1 MRTLLDNDY
10 LRSEL
15 KRPTIFPT
23 CANVSPGWKSSGAR
37 PPIVAS
43 QLLPEKILSSILL
56 DFCFELNP
64 RPTSMRSF
72 ISFAIVIL
80 MTTVAVETLSAQ
92 TLPAPE
98 AITDP
103 KQVASKPNAEVEPRS
118 LTIEKLYMT
127 RQVGLPTWSPDGKQ
141 IAFISNMSGRN
152 NIWLVPAEGGWPVQL
167 TVSDQ
172 RQTAPA
178 WSPDGKWIAYQ
189 SDYDGDELWDIFLVS
204 PKTGRVV
211 NLTST
216 REIAELNPTWSPDG
230 RYLAYEVKAKTS
242 AAYEIDIYDTLM
254 REVKHLTTSTPQDKS
269 NYDPIWLKDGKSIV
283 YTQDQAKG
291 TDSNIF
297 IAEMATGKSTLLTP
311 HEGEQRYSADDV
323 SPDGKRVLITSN
335 AANGYQNIGLLEIST
350 KKISWL
356 TKDKWAIR
364 GSEFSPDGKRITFTA
379 NVDGSQDI
387 YLHDLA
393 TGKSTALPVPKGVNE
408 PTGGH
413 SAFTKDGSRLL
424 YYHNGPTAPG
434 DLWVYT
440 LATGK
445 SHQVTHSLVAGVRSE
460 DMVEPYLV
468 HYPSRDGKWTI
479 SAFLYVPFNMA
490 RNGQNAAIVYIH
502 GGPTSQTMNSFN
514 RFVQYAANQGYMVL
528 APNYRGS
535 TGYGKEFQQA
545 NLFDMGGGDLQ
556 DVLAGVDWIKQTGHL
571 DPKKIAVMGASYGG
585 YLSMMAVTK
594 APEVWA
600 AGVPIVPFVNWFT
613 EIENEDPELRQ
624 SDLATMGDVVKNKSL
639 YEDRSPINFVD
650 QIKAPLLLLAGG
662 HDPRCPKSETQ
673 QVVDAIKKRGGT
685 VDYKIYENEGHG
697 FARVE
702 NQIDAYQRVADF
714 LLAHVPPADCS
725 CSLTE

>member
-1 MRTLLDNDY
+1 
-10 LRSEL
+10 
-15 KRPTIFPT
+15 
-23 CANVSPGWKSSGAR
+23 
-37 PPIVAS
+37 
-43 QLLPEKILSSILL
+43 
-56 DFCFELNP
+56 
-64 RPTSMRSF
+64 MRS
-72 ISFAIVIL
+72 IALFAIVIL
-80 MTTVAVETLSAQ
+80 MSTIVSEPIAAAQ
-92 TLPAPE
+92 TLPAPQ
-98 AITDP
+98 AVTDP
-103 KQVASKPNAEVEPRS
+103 KQIASKPNAQVEPRS
-118 LTIEKLYMT
+118 LTIERLYMT
-127 RQVGLPTWSPDGKQ
+127 RQVGRPTWSPDGKS
-141 IAFISNMSGRN
+141 IAFVSNMSGRN
-152 NIWLVPAEGGWPVQL
+152 NLWLVPAEGGWPVQL

-172 RQTAPA
+172 RQSSPA

-189 SDYDGDELWDIFLVS
+189 SDYDGDEQWDIFIVS
-204 PKTGRVV
+204 PKTGKVV

-216 REIAELNPTWSPDG
+216 REIAETDPTWSPDG
-230 RYLAYEVKAKTS
+230 RYLAYLVKPKTS
-242 AAYEIDIYDTLM
+242 AAPEIDIYDMLM
-254 REVKHLTTSTPQDKS
+254 REVKHLTTNTPQDKRNS
-269 NYDPIWLKDGKSIV
+269 NPIWAKGGKYIV
-283 YTQDQAKG
+283 YSQEQAKG

-297 IAEMATGKSTLLTP
+297 IADVATGKSTLLTP
-311 HEGEQRYSADDV
+311 HEGEQLYSANDV
-323 SPDGKRVLITSN
+323 SPMPGKDMDLLLVTSN
-335 AANGYQNIGLLEIST
+335 SVNGYENVGILEFFERGGAATGIFHPGSI
-350 KKISWL
+350 KWL
-356 TKDKWAIR
+356 TKEKWEIR
-364 GSEFSPDGKRITFTA
+364 GGEFSPDGKHITFTV
-379 NVDGSQDI
+379 NTDGNEDI

-393 TGKSTALPVPKGVNE
+393 TGKSAMLPIPKGLNE
-408 PTGGH
+408 PAGGH

-460 DMVEPYLV
+460 DMVEPFLV
-468 HYPSRDGKWTI
+468 HYPSRDSKWTI

-502 GGPTSQTMNSFN
+502 GGPTAQTMNSFN
-514 RFVQYAANQGYMVL
+514 RFVQYAVNQGYMVL

-571 DPKKIAVMGASYGG
+571 DPRKIAVMGGSYGG
-585 YLSMMAVTK
+585 YLSMMSVTK

-613 EIENEDPELRQ
+613 EIENEDPVLQQ
-624 SDLATMGDVVKNKSL
+624 SDLATMGDVVKNKAL
-639 YEDRSPINFVD
+639 YEDRSPINFIN

-673 QVVDAIKKRGGT
+673 QVVDAITKRGGT

-702 NQIDAYQRVADF
+702 NQIDAYKRVADF
-714 LLAHVPPADCS
+714 LQAHVPPADCS
-725 CSLTE
+725 CTLNE

>member
-1 MRTLLDNDY
+1 MRKL
-10 LRSEL
+10 
-15 KRPTIFPT
+15 
-23 CANVSPGWKSSGAR
+23 
-37 PPIVAS
+37 
-43 QLLPEKILSSILL
+43 
-56 DFCFELNP
+56 
-64 RPTSMRSF
+64 

-80 MTTVAVETLSAQ
+80 MSTVVENVAAAQ
-92 TLPAPE
+92 TLPVPQ

-103 KQVASKPNAEVEPRS
+103 KKVASKPNAQVEPKS

-127 RQVGLPTWSPDGKQ
+127 RQVGRPTWSPDSKS

-152 NIWLVPAEGGWPVQL
+152 NLWLVPAEGGWPLQL

-189 SDYDGDELWDIFLVS
+189 SDFDGDELWDIFLVS
-204 PKTGRVV
+204 PKTGKVV
-211 NLTST
+211 NVTST
-216 REIAELNPTWSPDG
+216 REIAEMNPTWSPDG
-230 RYLAYEVKAKTS
+230 RYLAYEVKPKTS
-242 AAYEIDIYDTLM
+242 AAFEIDVYDMLM
-254 REVKHLTTSTPQDKS
+254 REVKHITTATPQDLS
-269 NYDPIWLKDGKSIV
+269 NSDPIWSRDGKYIV
-283 YTQDQAKG
+283 YTQEQAKG

-297 IAEMATGKSTLLTP
+297 IAEVATVKSTLLTK
-311 HEGEQRYSADDV
+311 HDGEQRFWANDI
-323 SPDGKRVLITSN
+323 SPDGKNILFTSN
-335 AANGYQNIGLLEIST
+335 AANGYDNVGMLDVAA

-356 TKDKWAIR
+356 TKDKWKIH
-364 GSEFSPDGKRITFTA
+364 GSEFSPDGKHVTFTA
-379 NVDGSQDI
+379 NVDGNEDI

-393 TGKSTALPVPKGVNE
+393 SGKSTELQIPKGVNE
-408 PTGGH
+408 PTGGR
-413 SAFTKDGSRLL
+413 SAFSADGTRLL
-424 YYHNGPTAPG
+424 YDHNGPTAPG
-434 DLWVYT
+434 DLWVYS
-440 LATGK
+440 LASGK

-502 GGPTSQTMNSFN
+502 GGPTSQTVNSFN
-514 RFVQYAANQGYMVL
+514 RFIQYAANQGYMVL

-535 TGYGKEFQQA
+535 TGYGKAFQQA

-556 DVLAGVDWIKQTGHL
+556 DVLAGVDWIKQTGHV
-571 DPKKIAVMGASYGG
+571 DPKKIAVMGGSYGG

-594 APEVWA
+594 APDVWA

-613 EIENEDPELRQ
+613 EIENEDPVLQQ
-624 SDLATMGDVVKNKSL
+624 SDLATMGDVVKNKAL
-639 YEDRSPINFVD
+639 YEDRSPINFID
-650 QIKAPLLLLAGG
+650 QIRAPLILLAGG